1 MHRRALERWEQPDER
16 GRCRGARPAT
26 PEWNE
31 EDFPVKVLTVTAPAE
46 DHARIAVIG
55 LGNVLVG
62 DDGFGPFVIELL
74 RASWE
79 FPECV
84 ALVDLGTPG
93 LGLVTYFHNREMVIL
108 VDAVGATGRP
118 GELRLYR
125 SEDLRELPPKPRVTP
140 HDPAVQE
147 TLWITE
153 LAGCG
158 PRDVLLVGVIP
169 ESLDLGAGLS
179 APVRQAASAA
189 AALVV
194 SELAKGGT
202 VAAPQPNPRFPDV
215 WWMRKPHR
223 GTSRALPDERQ
234 DTGATHRA

>member
-1 MHRRALERWEQPDER
+1 M
-16 GRCRGARPAT
+16 
-26 PEWNE
+26 
-31 EDFPVKVLTVTAPAE
+31 TAPAE
-46 DHARIAVIG
+46 AHARIAVIG
-55 LGNVLVG
+55 LGNVLLG

-74 RASWE
+74 RAGWE

-84 ALVDLGTPG
+84 ALVDVGTPG

-118 GELRLYR
+118 GELRLYP
-125 SEDLRELPPKPRVTP
+125 SEDLRKMSPQPRVSP

-158 PRDVLLVGVIP
+158 PREVLLLGVIP

-194 SELAKGGT
+194 GELAKGGT
-202 VAAPQPNPRFPDV
+202 VAVPQPNPRIPDA

-223 GTSRALPDERQ
+223 GTFPALPDERQ
-234 DTGATHRA
+234 DTGAAPRT